1 MAGDMYMKIDGIDG
15 ESTDKDHTKWFE
27 ITSFSF
33 QASQPAASTRSTS
46 GAATVERVYLS
57 DFTVT
62 KLMDSG
68 TPDITL
74 ACCTGRALKTI
85 TISCWRADS
94 GEAAP
99 KPVEYIKYELSDAI
113 VTSYSVS
120 GGVGD
125 IPAESI
131 SFNYAKITWNYL
143 PQKETGAGKEGNKAS
158 GWDLFKNEKV

>member
-15 ESTDKDHTKWFE
+15 ESTDGDHQKWFE
-27 ITSFSF
+27 ITSYSFS
-33 QASQPAASTRSTS
+33 ANQPAAATRSTA

-62 KLMDSG
+62 KSMDIGS
-68 TPDITL
+68 PDITL
-74 ACCTGRALKTI
+74 YCCQGKAIKTI
-85 TISCWRADS
+85 TISCFRADTV
-94 GEAAP
+94 GE
-99 KPVEYIKYELSDAI
+99 KPVEYMKYVLSDSI
-113 VTSYSVS
+113 VTNYSVS

-125 IPAESI
+125 IPSESI

-143 PQKETGAGKEGNKAS
+143 PQKEGGGAKEGNKES